1 MKKVVILIFIIFLSS
16 LGYVF
21 AQETTAAGFGVLEEC
36 ERDYN
41 CVGPCG
47 NGYECSEDGGSCEC
61 ITPTCLD
68 SPYKKECASGYY
80 CNPSQNACISQ
91 LDFGEFCN
99 ENYECQSGICNPLT
113 SPPRQRYLTSK
124 RITGLVTAQP
134 IFETTQI
141 YTNTGKICIEDN
153 RWIGSCSAGCSE
165 DRTGCLEGS
174 RSGPVVLR
182 SCETSYYCNPSENA
196 CVQQKLSGEEC
207 SNDRECRSLN
217 CHDTENV
224 CISQNNWIGSC
235 KSGTSCSA
243 DRTRCDRPGGPIM
256 FSFVCAQ
263 GFYCEEN
270 SCVDAKD
277 DGESCTL
284 NNECSSNRC
293 TENVCSG
300 CESDLECEDGFT
312 CSENRCTSIP
322 CLGVICSEGKICN
335 PMTNACEEFTCAAD
349 FECGIGYSCE
359 EGSCIPEEEIVPVQR
374 CSTTVDCEENL
385 VCTLSPGEGGIC
397 SECTT
402 EDIDSDGI
410 LDCSREDLCV
420 GSTIN
425 ECLSGDLGLS
435 CASIRG
441 IVCDGVCGDGS
452 DWSTV
457 STELNCCYSE
467 TGTAACESNP
477 IYISELRTSVALRK
491 NCNPDG
497 RAEIE
502 IVDSVTNLRILDR
515 DTLLLTGL
523 SPSGQNPY
531 IDTTDYS
538 CSNIDLGAS
547 TAGADVPG
555 YGLIS
560 FLLTISLLLVFYAI
574 RKH

>member
-1 MKKVVILIFIIFLSS
+1 MKKGVILIFIIFLFSFS
-16 LGYVF
+16 YVF
-21 AQETTAAGFGVLEEC
+21 SQARSDFLGEPCESNRDCVDSICSSTIGFSGTE
-36 ERDYN
+36 
-41 CVGPCG
+41 
-47 NGYECSEDGGSCEC
+47 NGR
-61 ITPTCLD
+61 
-68 SPYKKECASGYY
+68 
-80 CNPSQNACISQ
+80 CISQ
-91 LDFGEFCN
+91 LDFGEYCN
-99 ENYECQSGICNPLT
+99 ENYECLSGICNSLT
-113 SPPRQRYLTSK
+113 SPPRQLYFTAK
-124 RITGLVTAQP
+124 VTGFVFNP
-134 IFETTQI
+134 IFEATQV
-141 YTNTGKICIEDN
+141 YVNTGKVCIEDN
-153 RWIGSCSAGCSE
+153 RWIGYCDDPEIASCSG
-165 DRTGCLEGS
+165 DRTSCDIGGFATE
-174 RSGPVVLR
+174 R
-182 SCETSYYCNPSENA
+182 CETGYYCNPSENA
-196 CVQQKLSGEEC
+196 CVQQKLAGESC
-207 SNDRECRSLN
+207 SNNAECRSGN

-235 KSGTSCSA
+235 ILGTSCSA
-243 DRTRCDRPGGPIM
+243 DRTRCDRQGHQSV

-270 SCVDAKD
+270 SCVEAKED
-277 DGESCTL
+277 RESCSL
-284 NNECSSNRC
+284 NNECQSNRC
-293 TENVCSG
+293 TGSVCSG
-300 CESDLECEDGFT
+300 CESDSECEDGFT
-312 CSENRCTSIP
+312 CSENRCTAIP
-322 CLGVICSEGKICN
+322 CFGITCSEGEICN
-335 PMTNACEEFTCAAD
+335 PLINACEEFTCVAD

-359 EGSCIPEEEIVPVQR
+359 EGLCIPEEEIIPVQR
-374 CSTTVDCEENL
+374 CSTTTDCEENL

-435 CASIRG
+435 CASIG
-441 IVCDGVCGDGS
+441 GVVCEGVCGDGS

-477 IYISELRTSVALRK
+477 IYISELGTSVALRK

-502 IVDSVTNLRILDR
+502 IVDSVTNQRILDR
-515 DTLLLTGL
+515 DTLSLIGL